1 MCKSEQH
8 PAFVLPSFMF
18 GGNRAVVRRIG
29 PIMEREKVS
38 ELATDTDTLCLFGGA
53 APVLFGSGLILST
66 ALFRRYVGQVD
77 AGNLMQ
83 AALADIDRYLKLRY
97 M

>member
-1 MCKSEQH
+1 
-8 PAFVLPSFMF
+8 
-18 GGNRAVVRRIG
+18 
-29 PIMEREKVS
+29 MEREKVS

-53 APVLFGSGLILST
+53 ALVLFGSGLILST

-83 AALADIDRYLKLRY
+83 AALADIDRYLRLRY